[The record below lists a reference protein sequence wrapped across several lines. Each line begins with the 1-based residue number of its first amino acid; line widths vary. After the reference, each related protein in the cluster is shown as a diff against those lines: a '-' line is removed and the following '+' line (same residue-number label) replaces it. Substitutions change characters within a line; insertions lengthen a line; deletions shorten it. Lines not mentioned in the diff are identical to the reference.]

1 MQKVG
6 VEAVVAGLSSFLG
19 DMKKVDGA
27 ISGLIPGTKLLDNA
41 FSFLGNTVEGFVN
54 FTLNALAHALGELIA
69 DAIEFVIQKIGEF
82 ISGTIEL
89 SNELARLE
97 VRLVSLNMPKN
108 AEDVEDWDAAMQSA
122 TEATKEQLEWLQ
134 KLAVA
139 APFAPEQIADIYTAS
154 RYLGL
159 ADEEARN
166 LTTDILEFA
175 AGSGLGNE
183 EAERLIIN
191 LRQMAQRGKVTGKEL
206 NDLARGA
213 MLPLEDIFARMAD
226 NMGVSNAELQKL
238 ISSAEGVDPDLF
250 LAAFQEMVNEE
261 PRFIGAMGRLGRTF
275 EFATK
280 NFQEFLANLGA
291 SGIVKNLLGL
301 LGERIASIT
310 DQFVMF
316 NEQGELIHTKKWE
329 RILQAV
335 KDIGSALYAL
345 LDTFLDLLPSA
356 ESVADGMIAGLEGIA
371 DWLNEHR
378 DDITNWIIEASR
390 WINNILIPDI
400 KRVLKWL
407 FGSEDEEGAI
417 QKFGEWIWEVFI
429 PAIQAAAKWGEEV
442 LIPFLKNDLL
452 PIFITL
458 VPLAE
463 AIGDVLITA
472 FGGEPDQEFTDW
484 IHDELI
490 PGIEDFTD
498 WITENKDEIAL
509 WVGRLV
515 IATIH
520 LAIFA
525 GIVSLAIGFIGTLV
539 AMFINWLATLNPIA
553 TVLAIIAVLVLVAFG
568 VPVLAAILLIVAAVK
583 IAELV
588 IRLFIGTLDVLKE
601 NLSEGWAKMR
611 ENFEQTLN
619 EMMTAAKNGDWVG
632 VGRAFIEGILR
643 GFNEYKQ
650 YLIDAAHDI
659 AANVVESF
667 KETFVLDFDLSNLN
681 FSGAGG
687 GVGTS
692 GNILPGTAT
701 GSQSVNTRN
710 TQNNYNLTVNSNANN
725 ENVVQDFNLLQSL
738 GGR

>member
-1 MQKVG
+1 M
-6 VEAVVAGLSSFLG
+6 
-19 DMKKVDGA
+19 
-27 ISGLIPGTKLLDNA
+27 
-41 FSFLGNTVEGFVN
+41 
-54 FTLNALAHALGELIA
+54 
-69 DAIEFVIQKIGEF
+69 
-82 ISGTIEL
+82 
-89 SNELARLE
+89 
-97 VRLVSLNMPKN
+97 
-108 AEDVEDWDAAMQSA
+108 
-122 TEATKEQLEWLQ
+122 
-134 KLAVA
+134 
-139 APFAPEQIADIYTAS
+139 
-154 RYLGL
+154 
-159 ADEEARN
+159 
-166 LTTDILEFA
+166 
-175 AGSGLGNE
+175 
-183 EAERLIIN
+183 
-191 LRQMAQRGKVTGKEL
+191 
-206 NDLARGA
+206 
-213 MLPLEDIFARMAD
+213 
-226 NMGVSNAELQKL
+226 
-238 ISSAEGVDPDLF
+238 
-250 LAAFQEMVNEE
+250 
-261 PRFIGAMGRLGRTF
+261 
-275 EFATK
+275 
-280 NFQEFLANLGA
+280 
-291 SGIVKNLLGL
+291 
-301 LGERIASIT
+301 
-310 DQFVMF
+310 
-316 NEQGELIHTKKWE
+316 
-329 RILQAV
+329 
-335 KDIGSALYAL
+335 
-345 LDTFLDLLPSA
+345 
-356 ESVADGMIAGLEGIA
+356 
-371 DWLNEHR
+371 
-378 DDITNWIIEASR
+378 
-390 WINNILIPDI
+390 
-400 KRVLKWL
+400 
-407 FGSEDEEGAI
+407 
-417 QKFGEWIWEVFI
+417 
-429 PAIQAAAKWGEEV
+429 
-442 LIPFLKNDLL
+442 
-452 PIFITL
+452 
-458 VPLAE
+458 
-463 AIGDVLITA
+463 
-472 FGGEPDQEFTDW
+472 
-484 IHDELI
+484 
-490 PGIEDFTD
+490 
-498 WITENKDEIAL
+498 NKDEIAL